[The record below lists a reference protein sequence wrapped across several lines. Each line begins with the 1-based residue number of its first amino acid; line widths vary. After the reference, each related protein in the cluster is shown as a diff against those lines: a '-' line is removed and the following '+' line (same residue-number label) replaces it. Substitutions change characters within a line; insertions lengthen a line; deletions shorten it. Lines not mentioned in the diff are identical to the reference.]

1 MSSAISPLSFD
12 LDDEY
17 APQVLG
23 PVDQNLRIVER
34 SVDADVHVRGA
45 RVTVSGRA
53 ADCQAVLRIFLEL
66 QSMARRGHPISADA
80 VSRTVTLVRGEAATL
95 PSESAAI
102 VTRRGRGVQPK
113 TPGQRDYVDAID
125 SNTIAFGI
133 GPAGSGKTYL
143 AMAKAVYA
151 STMADTR

>member
-45 RVTVSGRA
+45 RVTVSG
-53 ADCQAVLRIFLEL
+53 
-66 QSMARRGHPISADA
+66 
-80 VSRTVTLVRGEAATL
+80 
-95 PSESAAI
+95 
-102 VTRRGRGVQPK
+102 
-113 TPGQRDYVDAID
+113 
-125 SNTIAFGI
+125 
-133 GPAGSGKTYL
+133 
-143 AMAKAVYA
+143 
-151 STMADTR
+151 